1 MTTQKP
7 NIILIVSDQHR
18 GDWMS
23 CAGDKHVSTPYL
35 DSLAARG
42 VRFDDMLCNY
52 PLCGPSRMS
61 FLTGRHPFRNDI
73 TINEHSLS
81 SDTPTIAHALG
92 LAGYESVLAG
102 RMHFNGAD
110 QRHGFEKRL
119 VGDVCR
125 CYAGG
130 PITPEQGNLDG
141 TMGNLK
147 RATEKAGPGDNFI
160 YDYDM
165 DVTDAAEQYISE
177 RDDDRPLF
185 LTVGWYLPHHPY
197 NAPDNYYQ
205 SAEERFADLNDKP
218 VGLQEFNH
226 PHMER
231 FREQSGY
238 PYGDER
244 TVMIRK
250 NYAGLIE
257 ATDDH
262 IKRVCEAA
270 KQLPG
275 PTVIIYTSDH
285 GEHACDHGRL
295 GKGTF
300 FRPALQVPFIIAP
313 LDEADAETVQITK
326 NAVINPCSSLVDLAP
341 TICALAGAD
350 ALPTND
356 GNDLSPLLANPT
368 LQNNANWSERPI
380 YVELAIHLCGDST
393 SRMVQQGPWK
403 YIWFEGEDPI
413 LQNLDNDPDE
423 LQNLAGKPE
432 HAEKQAELHELIFSD
447 DYNAEIVNRAAQDKA
462 ACLKTM
468 TPWGREVGYGADEV
482 WERNQARYI
491 L

>member
-1 MTTQKP
+1 
-7 NIILIVSDQHR
+7 
-18 GDWMS
+18 MS

-35 DSLAARG
+35 DSLAERG

-92 LAGYESVLAG
+92 LAGYESVLSG

-130 PITPEQGNLDG
+130 PITPEQGELNQ
-141 TMGNLK
+141 TMGNLRK
-147 RATEKAGPGDNFI
+147 ATEKAGPGDNFI
-160 YDYDM
+160 YDYDK

-177 RDDDRPLF
+177 REDDRPLF
-185 LTVGWYLPHHPY
+185 MTVGWYLPHNPY
-197 NAPDNYYQ
+197 NAPDEYFKD
-205 SAEERFADLNDKP
+205 AEKRFADLDDKP
-218 VGLQEFNH
+218 VGLQAFEH
-226 PHMER
+226 PHMDR
-231 FREQSGY
+231 FRNQCAY
-238 PYGDER
+238 PISDER
-244 TVMIRK
+244 ADMIRK
-250 NYAGLIE
+250 NYAGLIQ

-270 KQLPG
+270 QQLPG
-275 PTVIIYTSDH
+275 PTIIVYTSDH
-285 GEHACDHGRL
+285 GEHAYDHGRL

-300 FRPALQVPFIIAP
+300 FRPSLQVPFIIAP
-313 LDEADAETVQITK
+313 LNEEDANSLNISK

-356 GNDLSPLLANPT
+356 GNDLTPLLQNPN
-368 LQNNANWSERPI
+368 LQHNPDWSSRPI
-380 YVELAIHLCGDST
+380 FVELAIHLNGDTT

-413 LQNLDNDPDE
+413 LQNLDDDPDE
-423 LQNLAGKPE
+423 LHNLAGK
-432 HAEKQAELHELIFSD
+432 AEYADKQAELHTLVFSD
-447 DYNAEIVNRAAQDKA
+447 DYSAEMVNRAAQDKA

-468 TPWGREVGYGADEV
+468 TPWGRQVGYGPDEV
-482 WERNQARYI
+482 WERNKARYI